1 MKKLLILI
9 PIIGIIAYYFLV
21 VKKKNPTT
29 EESAETQ
36 KNTAPTRTV
45 GDSFNVN
52 DIAAQFVT
60 TADMTDEQ
68 KAEIEMLKEKAIKD
82 ANEKAQLRIELRSI
96 TGADVPSYL
105 TNDQLKTEIQKAKEM
120 NIMLKA
126 YTDKTGDADYSDN
139 DFRTVADVERAI
151 SSHENAIK
159 KELDTAK
166 LDYTTITG
174 RTDTYKFATIA
185 QVREALKQWQVE
197 QNATK
202 LRADWTKRKEY
213 LNQLAGRIYRDLKAV
228 SWSKHAGTQQEL
240 ADLNT
245 RDMVYF
251 IHIYDNVNK
260 FKIGNQANLRSQLYD
275 DLNMSKTKNQIA
287 KSLPKV
293 RAIMANGWTIADID
307 QYGNSKKF

>member
-9 PIIGIIAYYFLV
+9 PIFGIIAYYFLV
-21 VKKKNPTT
+21 VKKQNATT
-29 EESAETQ
+29 PGDD
-36 KNTAPTRTV
+36 NTKKSTPRTV

-52 DIAAQFVT
+52 DIASQFVT
-60 TADMTDEQ
+60 TPEMTEEQ
-68 KAEIEMLKEKAIKD
+68 KAEIEMQKEKAIKD
-82 ANEKAQLRIELRSI
+82 ANEKAQLRIELRSL
-96 TGADVPSYL
+96 TGADIPSYL
-105 TNDQLKTEIQKAKEM
+105 TNEQLKTEIQKAKEM
-120 NIMLKA
+120 NVILKT

-139 DFRTVADVERAI
+139 NFLTVSDVERAI
-151 SSHENAIK
+151 SSHENALK
-159 KELDTAK
+159 KELETAK

-174 RTDTYKFATIA
+174 RTDTYKFNNLQ
-185 QVREALKQWQVE
+185 QVKEALNQWQVE

-213 LNQLAGRIYRDLKAV
+213 LNQLAGRIYNDLKAS

-240 ADLNT
+240 ADLST

-251 IHIYDNVNK
+251 IHIYDNVSK
-260 FKIGNQANLRSQLYD
+260 FKIGSQKNLAAQLTD
-275 DLNMSKTKNQIA
+275 DKNMSKTKNQIA

-293 RAIMANGWTIADID
+293 RAIMANGWNIADID

>member
-1 MKKLLILI
+1 MKKLIILIL
-9 PIIGIIAYYFLV
+9 IIGIIAYYLLD
-21 VKKKNPTT
+21 VKKQKATT
-29 EESAETQ
+29 PGSDAKT
-36 KNTAPTRTV
+36 NTNSRSV

-52 DIAAQFVT
+52 DIASQFVT
-60 TADMTDEQ
+60 TPEMTEEQ
-68 KAEIEMLKEKAIKD
+68 KAEIEMQKEKAVKD
-82 ANEKAQLRIELRSI
+82 ANEKAPLRIELRSI

-105 TNDQLKTEIQKAKEM
+105 TNEQLKTEIQKAKEM
-120 NIMLKA
+120 NVILKA

-139 DFRTVADVERAI
+139 NFLTVSDVERAI

-159 KELDTAK
+159 KELETAK

-174 RTDTYKFATIA
+174 RTDTYKFTNLQ
-185 QVREALKQWQVE
+185 QVKEALNKWQVE

-202 LRADWTKRKEY
+202 LRADWTKQKEY
-213 LNQLAGRIYRDLKAV
+213 LNQLAGRIYNDLKAV

-240 ADLNT
+240 ADLST

-260 FKIGNQANLRSQLYD
+260 FKIGSQKNLAAQLTD
-275 DLNMSKTKNQIA
+275 DRNMNKTKNQIA

-293 RAIMANGWTIADID
+293 RAIMANGYTIADID
-307 QYGNSKKF
+307 QYGNSTKF

>member
-1 MKKLLILI
+1 MKKLIILI

-21 VKKKNPTT
+21 VKKKAT
-29 EESAETQ
+29 ETPGDDKTNKS
-36 KNTAPTRTV
+36 TARSV
-45 GDSFNVN
+45 GDTFNVN
-52 DIAAQFVT
+52 DIASQFVT
-60 TADMTDEQ
+60 TPEMTEEQ
-68 KAEIEMLKEKAIKD
+68 KAEIEMQKEKAVKD

-105 TNDQLKTEIQKAKEM
+105 TNEQLKTEIQKAKEM
-120 NIMLKA
+120 NLILKA

-139 DFRTVADVERAI
+139 DFLTVSDVERAI
-151 SSHENAIK
+151 ASHENALK
-159 KELDTAK
+159 KELDAAK

-174 RTDTYKFATIA
+174 RTDTYRFANLQ
-185 QVREALKQWQVE
+185 QVKEALNQWQVE

-202 LRADWTKRKEY
+202 LRADWTKQKEY
-213 LNQLAGRIYRDLKAV
+213 LNQLAGRIYNDLKAA

-240 ADLNT
+240 ADLST

-251 IHIYDNVNK
+251 ILIYDNVSK
-260 FKIGNQANLRSQLYD
+260 FKIGSQKNLAAQLTD
-275 DLNMSKTKNQIA
+275 DKNMSKTKNQIA

-307 QYGNSKKF
+307 QFGNSKKF

>member
-1 MKKLLILI
+1 MKKLIILI

-21 VKKKNPTT
+21 VKKKAT
-29 EESAETQ
+29 ETPGEV
-36 KNTAPTRTV
+36 NTKKSTPRTV

-52 DIAAQFVT
+52 DIASQFVT
-60 TADMTDEQ
+60 TPEMTEEQ
-68 KAEIEMLKEKAIKD
+68 KAEIEMQKEKAIKD
-82 ANEKAQLRIELRSI
+82 AEEKAQLRIELRSI

-105 TNDQLKTEIQKAKEM
+105 TNEQLKTEIQKAKEM
-120 NIMLKA
+120 NVILKA
-126 YTDKTGDADYSDN
+126 YTDKTGDSDYSDN
-139 DFRTVADVERAI
+139 NFLTVSDVERAI
-151 SSHENAIK
+151 SSYENALK
-159 KELDTAK
+159 QELDKAK

-174 RTDTYKFATIA
+174 RTDTYRFANLQ
-185 QVREALKQWQVE
+185 QVQEALNKWQIE

-213 LNQLAGRIYRDLKAV
+213 LNQLAGRIYNDLKAV

-240 ADLNT
+240 ADLST

-260 FKIGNQANLRSQLYD
+260 YKIGKQNNLAAQLQD
-275 DLNMSKTKNQIA
+275 DRNMNKTKNQIA

-293 RAIMANGWTIADID
+293 RAIMANGYTIADID
-307 QYGNSKKF
+307 QYGNSTKF